1 MNLTKTICYLMLTLM
16 LTIAFAFS
24 VNASTCTDSDN
35 GQDIYVAGYVEG
47 NWYSNGDNN
56 IHNDYCYGLEYT
68 YEMSCNTNDQGTME
82 KFSCGDGYECRENLC
97 IPIDEDTYVT
107 CSDSD
112 GGKDYYTAG
121 SAKGT
126 YLNGIYYPGID
137 DYCTIEGKLGEFYCK
152 DNNVRDYVYVS
163 YVSPPEG
170 YVCQD
175 GKFVGDDGVTT
186 NVIVEVEETVTSVG
200 TVEEV
205 TTCSDSD
212 GGIDLYDQGVIKGNY
227 GTAGYITNEDY
238 CITYGEYEGQ
248 IVEYFC
254 SGNWQQFHLY
264 DCPSGYACSNGECVD
279 EDNMLYEIE
288 ETNVIVTTIS
298 SSYSNTMVDNRL
310 NDINEF
316 YQKTKG
322 IYEDILDVWEEF
334 EPLVSENDEEE
345 IEEELEKLEE
355 HLEDF
360 GEELEEAEDQ
370 IEEYLDEDDDDKAEE
385 LAEYYLDVAID
396 EYTYVDGMYDEFI
409 DAMEAAA
416 DSNPQSNVLIATAVP
431 TRVTAIVE
439 ECDGCT
445 ADNTC
450 LTIGLRLIDD
460 TGVPVYCD
468 LSGGLL
474 EQKEENLACQN
485 DFECKSNSCLSGNCE
500 DLANQLK
507 ETKSMME
514 KISSWFSRLFGED

>member
-1 MNLTKTICYLMLTLM
+1 
-16 LTIAFAFS
+16 
-24 VNASTCTDSDN
+24 
-35 GQDIYVAGYVEG
+35 
-47 NWYSNGDNN
+47 
-56 IHNDYCYGLEYT
+56 
-68 YEMSCNTNDQGTME
+68 
-82 KFSCGDGYECRENLC
+82 
-97 IPIDEDTYVT
+97 
-107 CSDSD
+107 
-112 GGKDYYTAG
+112 
-121 SAKGT
+121 
-126 YLNGIYYPGID
+126 
-137 DYCTIEGKLGEFYCK
+137 
-152 DNNVRDYVYVS
+152 
-163 YVSPPEG
+163 
-170 YVCQD
+170 
-175 GKFVGDDGVTT
+175 
-186 NVIVEVEETVTSVG
+186 VG

-205 TTCSDSD
+205 TICSDSD
-212 GGIDLYDQGVIKGNY
+212 GGIDLYDQGAIKGNY

-288 ETNVIVTTIS
+288 ETNVIVTTTS
-298 SSYSNTMVDNRL
+298 SNYPSSMIDYRL
-310 NDINEF
+310 VDINEF

-345 IEEELEKLEE
+345 IEEELEELEE
-355 HLEDF
+355 HIEDF
-360 GEELEEAEDQ
+360 GEELEEAEDK

-460 TGVPVYCD
+460 IGVPVYCD
-468 LSGGLL
+468 LSGDLL

-507 ETKSMME
+507 ETKSMMD
-514 KISSWFSRLFGED
+514 KISNWFSRLFGEA